1 MAKQPNFPQPRFHV
15 LLLAG
20 DPDAREQLRNLL
32 EQGRC
37 HVTACA
43 DGRSAWQ
50 AGLKAGRSYD
60 AVVVDLPSLTEGG
73 VAALERLRATTGG
86 SEATVVGVDGE
97 PILGVE
103 RHVKAAGLLAA
114 LDELALDSAAS

>member
-1 MAKQPNFPQPRFHV
+1 MAKQPNFPQPRYHV

-20 DPDAREQLRNLL
+20 DPEVREQLRHLL

-60 AVVVDLPSLTEGG
+60 VLVVHLPSLTEGG
-73 VAALERLRATTGG
+73 VAALERLRGTTGG
-86 SEATVVGVDGE
+86 ASAAVVAVDGE
-97 PILGVE
+97 PIPGVQ
-103 RHVKAAGLLAA
+103 RHVKPAGLLAA
-114 LDELALDSAAS
+114 IEELVLPSAAS